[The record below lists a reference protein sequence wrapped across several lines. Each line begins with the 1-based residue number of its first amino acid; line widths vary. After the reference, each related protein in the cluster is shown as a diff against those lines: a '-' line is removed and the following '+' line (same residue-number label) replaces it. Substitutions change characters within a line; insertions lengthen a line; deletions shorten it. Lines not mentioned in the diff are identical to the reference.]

1 MKKTFLPDLVERV
14 VFTYLESFL
23 GLVIASAFVDSGKL
37 NMGAVTAAAVSAL
50 PAALSLLKGLIA
62 SQIGDTGT
70 AAALP
75 AAQDTEVN
83 LDGHFQ

>member
-1 MKKTFLPDLVERV
+1 MYTKQFWIDAAERV
-14 VFTYLESFL
+14 VATYLEVFL

-50 PAALSLLKGLIA
+50 PAALALVKSMIA
-62 SQIGDTGT
+62 SRIGDKET

-75 AAQDTEVN
+75 TEVDTETN
-83 LDGHFQ
+83 LTR